1 MWFGASQVELVVK
14 NTPANSGDIKLL
26 VWSLACEDPLEEG
39 MPSHSS
45 ILARGIPWTEEPG
58 GLQSRELQ
66 RWTQLKRL
74 SKHSP
79 LTQVF
84 SKATL
89 LDICFSNTYES
100 EGNQSFN
107 PKGNQCWIF
116 IERTDAEAT
125 YFGHLMER
133 TDSLEKT
140 LMQQKIEGGRRRGRQ
155 RMSWLDGI
163 LDLRNMNLRKLQ
175 ELVMDREAW
184 CAAVREVT
192 KRQSWVT
199 ELNWWQWKSLS
210 RVQLFVTTWTI
221 QSMEFSRQ
229 EYWSG

>member
-1 MWFGASQVELVVK
+1 MWFLASQVALVVK
-14 NTPANSGDIKLL
+14 NTPANSGDVKLL
-26 VWSLACEDPLEEG
+26 VWFLAWADPLEEG

-45 ILARGIPWTEEPG
+45 IPAWGIPWTEEPG

-74 SKHSP
+74 SKRSP

-89 LDICFSNTYES
+89 LDICFSNMYES

-116 IERTDAEAT
+116 IQRTDAEAT

-140 LMQQKIEGGRRRGRQ
+140 LMQWKIEGGRRRGQ
-155 RMSWLDGI
+155 QGMSWLDGI
-163 LDLRNMNLRKLQ
+163 LDLMNMNLRKFR
-175 ELVMDREAW
+175 ELVMDREA
-184 CAAVREVT
+184 
-192 KRQSWVT
+192 
-199 ELNWWQWKSLS
+199 
-210 RVQLFVTTWTI
+210 
-221 QSMEFSRQ
+221 
-229 EYWSG
+229 